1 VPAAPQQTAIA
12 GGFAGSLPAA
22 VLDALRAAG
31 RKRRY
36 PVGTTLLNEG
46 DRSASVI
53 LVEQGRVKI
62 SSYTEDGREIVL
74 AVRGPGD
81 LLGELSAIDG
91 GAMSATASALD
102 PVQATVM
109 PVEEFH
115 EFLTRHAEAGVALLE
130 IVTRRLRDADR
141 KRIEFGA
148 YDSVGRVARRL
159 LELAERFGETTSEG
173 VRISLPLSQEEIA
186 GWTGSSREAVSKA
199 LRVLRDRGLVDTGRK
214 VITVLNIDGLRKRAD

>member
-1 VPAAPQQTAIA
+1 MSTANDDAALA
-12 GGFAGSLPAA
+12 GGFAGALSPA
-22 VLDALRAAG
+22 VLAAFRAAG
-31 RKRRY
+31 RTRRY
-36 PVGTTLLNEG
+36 PAGTTLLNEG

-91 GAMSATASALD
+91 EPMSATAGALD
-102 PVQATVM
+102 PVQATVLA
-109 PVEEFH
+109 VEDFSH
-115 EFLTRHAEAGVALLE
+115 FLNRHAEAGVVLLG

-159 LELAERFGETTSEG
+159 LELAERFGETTAQG
-173 VRISLPLSQEEIA
+173 VRIALPLSQEEIA

-199 LRVLRDRGLVDTGRK
+199 LRALRDRGLVDTGRK
-214 VITVLNIDGLRKRAD
+214 VITVLDIDGLRKRAD